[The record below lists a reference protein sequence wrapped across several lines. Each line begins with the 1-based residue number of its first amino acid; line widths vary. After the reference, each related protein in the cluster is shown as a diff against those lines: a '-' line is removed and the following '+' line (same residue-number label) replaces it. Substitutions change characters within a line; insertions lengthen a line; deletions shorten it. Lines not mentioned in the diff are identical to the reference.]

1 MPHDHDPWISAL
13 AEKWH
18 RPYAKALMEND
29 PEKRRAWIAEAEEAI
44 LARCLELQ
52 STPGLETQFRDLQRA
67 TDELKRLKSVTPKA
81 QRSLNWLAFLR
92 TDGADT
98 SAE

>member
-1 MPHDHDPWISAL
+1 MPHGPGPWLSAM

-29 PEKRRAWIAEAEEAI
+29 PEKRRAWIAEAEKSI
-44 LARCLELQ
+44 LARYLELQ
-52 STPGLETQFRDLQRA
+52 STPGLEIQFCDLQRA
-67 TDELKRLKSVTPKA
+67 TEELKRLKLVTPKA

-98 SAE
+98 SAD